1 MTGRDRSQ
9 LATAGARRERAGGRP
24 AGGGRRRASGAGSTV
39 AERIRAIAAGRAD
52 APAVIGLD
60 EHGAEQLLS
69 WCTLADRSRRVAI
82 ELRERAGPDGPPP
95 VVAVPAPTTPDT
107 VVRLA
112 GALAAELPVLPLDPR
127 APEAEREQ
135 LLGFVASAYGRVLL
149 LDGDT
154 VTPVGEPAPAD
165 PARPALGYLLATGGT
180 SGMTKVVAVPGP
192 VRYDPALIPSPL
204 LVKAGWRSGQRQL
217 VAGPLHHTA
226 PFTHWLNGMLD
237 EHTVVLLPIFAAD
250 LLLESIRR
258 YAIDWLQVTP
268 AHLRSILQL
277 AEPDSADLGGL
288 QALLHTAAACDF
300 ATKKAW
306 LELAGPERVFE
317 TYGSTEEIGVTLV
330 RGDEWLARPGTVGK
344 GFLTQI
350 RILDEAG
357 RRLPPGD
364 VGTVYMRSP
373 RPAGRTSYLGDLR
386 MDSTPDGFATVG
398 DHGWLDEHGYLFL
411 APRRTDL
418 INVGGENVYPAEVEA
433 AILEHPAVLDTV
445 VVGAPDP
452 VLGSVVH
459 ARVVPRASARLSR
472 TDLIRHCVTRLSP
485 YKVPRDVSFVS
496 TVPRSAAGKLER
508 WRMRDSGGV

>member
-1 MTGRDRSQ
+1 MTGRRP
-9 LATAGARRERAGGRP
+9 AAGAAG
-24 AGGGRRRASGAGSTV
+24 TV
-39 AERIRAIAAGRAD
+39 AGRIRAVAARRAD

-60 EHGAEQLLS
+60 EHDAEELLS
-69 WCTLADRSRRVAI
+69 WRALADRSSRIARL
-82 ELRERAGPDGPPP
+82 LRERCGPDGVRP
-95 VVAVPAPTTPDT
+95 VVAVPATNTPAT

-112 GALAAELPVLPLDPR
+112 GVLAAELPVLPLDPR
-127 APEAEREQ
+127 SPEAERDQ
-135 LLGFVASAYGRVLL
+135 LLGFVAAEHGPVLL

-154 VTPVGEPAPAD
+154 LVPVGEPGPVD
-165 PARPALGYLLATGGT
+165 SARAGPGYLLATGGS

-204 LVKAGWRSGQRQL
+204 LRKAGWRSEQRQL

-237 EHTVVLLPIFAAD
+237 EHTVVLLPVFAAD

-258 YAIDWLQVTP
+258 YSIEWLQTTP

-277 AEPDSADLGGL
+277 ADPEPADLASL
-288 QALLHTAAACDF
+288 QALLHTAAACDL

-306 LELAGPERVFE
+306 LELAGPKRVFE
-317 TYGSTEEIGVTLV
+317 TYGSTEDIGVTLV

-350 RILDEAG
+350 RILDDAG
-357 RRLPPGD
+357 KRLPPGD
-364 VGTVYMRSP
+364 VGTIYMRSP
-373 RPAGRTSYLGDLR
+373 RMAGRTSYLGDLR

-398 DHGWLDEHGYLFL
+398 DHGWLDEEGYLFL
-411 APRRTDL
+411 APRRIDL

-433 AILEHPAVLDTV
+433 AILEHPAVVDAV

-459 ARVVPRASARLSR
+459 ARVVPRKSARLSR
-472 TDLIRHCVTRLSP
+472 TDLIRHCATRLSP

-496 TVPRSAAGKLER
+496 TVPRSVAGKLER